1 MQRAFGFLV
10 GMTVLAAVA
19 CRSGSG
25 APPEK
30 QAARFAIATVH
41 FEQNATDGDVEVV
54 FEVKG
59 GDDGLTSLTV
69 TAPDGRTVMS
79 AASPDT
85 STMGVRQ
92 YRFESP
98 EPTDVPR
105 LQKAYPEGAY
115 RFAGTS
121 TQGQRY
127 TGEATLSHRLPPGIT
142 GITPADDAENVPV
155 RGLRITWTAVPGV
168 ASYNVA
174 LEQPELDFNLS
185 VSLPGTATSF
195 AVPDGVLRA
204 GHAYTL
210 AIGTVAKGGNASYV
224 ETTFVTATAA
234 RD

>member
-1 MQRAFGFLV
+1 
-10 GMTVLAAVA
+10 MTVLAAVA

-25 APPEK
+25 APPQG
-30 QAARFAIATVH
+30 QAVSFAVATVH

-105 LQKAYPEGAY
+105 LQKAYPEGVY
-115 RFAGTS
+115 RFAGATAR
-121 TQGQRY
+121 GERY

-142 GITPADDAENVPV
+142 GITPADDAENVRV
-155 RGLRITWTAVPGV
+155 RGLRITWTAVPDI

-174 LEQPELDFNLS
+174 IEQPELGFNLA
-185 VSLPGTATSF
+185 VTLPGSATSF
-195 AVPDGVLRA
+195 AVPDGVLQP
-204 GHAYTL
+204 GQAYTL

-224 ETTFVTATAA
+224 ETTFVTAAAA